1 MVIIS
6 LIVSIQEFFVE
17 RRVVVE
23 VERCLE
29 NMGKISNSFNQWDP
43 HDSSLRDAHG
53 RAVAQWEGTSRKI
66 DTISQQLQQIPT
78 LWKNYQQK

>member
-17 RRVVVE
+17 RIVVSE

-43 HDSSLRDAHG
+43 HDSSLREAHS
-53 RAVAQWEGTSRKI
+53 RAVTQWEVTSQKI
-66 DTISQQLQQIPT
+66 NTISQQLQQIPT